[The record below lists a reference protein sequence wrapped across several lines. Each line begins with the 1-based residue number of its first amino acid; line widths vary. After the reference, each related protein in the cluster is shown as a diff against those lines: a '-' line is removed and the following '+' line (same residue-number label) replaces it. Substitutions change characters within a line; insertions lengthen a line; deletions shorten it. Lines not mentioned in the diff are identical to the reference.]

1 MIIKNLRGD
10 IWEEMIDVDEKS
22 ISQFKPLTHSLI
34 VVMYKEKS
42 LLVFNRFKKHWELPG
57 GMIDPG
63 ETARECAIRELKEE
77 ANQVV
82 DNPMFIGVMKF
93 LLVPDHWNKVV
104 RTEYGTLFYSDIN
117 SENAFKENEEMS
129 GLCFWNGVDD
139 IGKIEPIDAKMIE
152 IAKERRKSRRQ
163 RA

>member
-1 MIIKNLRGD
+1 MIINNRRGD
-10 IWEEMIDVDEKS
+10 IWEEMFDVDEKS
-22 ISQFKPLTHSLI
+22 ISEFKPLTHSLI

-42 LLVFNRFKKHWELPG
+42 LLVFNRFKNHWELQG

-82 DNPMFIGVMKF
+82 NNPTFVGVMKF
-93 LLVPDHWNKVV
+93 MLVPDHWNIVV
-104 RTEYGTLFYSDIN
+104 RTEYGTLYFSDIS

-129 GLCFWNGVDD
+129 GFCFWNGVDD
-139 IGKIEPIDAKMIE
+139 IGEIEPIDAKMIE
-152 IAKERRKSRRQ
+152 IAKERRKSRKQ